1 MSSTS
6 SAPAGKSSLFK
17 RVLLAGLVFQSVAIG
32 GAYATGRETVEYAA
46 KFGALGWMSVLGT
59 FALLAVFAYLVFEL
73 CRKFRVFEYRGL
85 LKLLIGPFYWL
96 YDFLYLLLGV
106 TIIGVLISA
115 AGSIMADTLNVPV
128 WITSAGLVAIVAVV
142 LFFGQAVMERFN
154 STGTILL
161 TVGYLL
167 FAALVLAV
175 KGGDMVANF
184 RDSAPPLDPDS
195 TAWSSISS
203 GLIYGSLYLCIFPA
217 AMPVMRFARARK
229 DSFWSAI
236 NLGWL
241 IALPLFLTYFAVMAF
256 YPDPDVLDAQIP
268 WLNMLSNYGPWVVI
282 VFGLLVGWTLLAT
295 AVGLVQG
302 ALNRVSVNLEDLGRK
317 PLTRRGNGITAAV
330 TLIVAIVISQA
341 GIVDLVAKGYTAGAW
356 GMLIVFGLPL
366 LTRGVWLIVKGD
378 PATLTAGTAVPPG
391 SETGKPAEKTSEGTR

>member
-1 MSSTS
+1 MSSAIS
-6 SAPAGKSSLFK
+6 HPSGNPSLFK

-46 KFGALGWMSVLGT
+46 KFGTLGWMSVLGT

-85 LKLLIGPFYWL
+85 LKLLIGPFYWV

-115 AGSIMADTLNVPV
+115 AGSIMADTLSVPV
-128 WITSAGLVAIVAVV
+128 WITSVGLVAIVAVV
-142 LFFGQAVMERFN
+142 LFFGQAVVERFN
-154 STGTILL
+154 STGTVLL
-161 TVGYLL
+161 TVGYVL
-167 FAALVLAV
+167 FAVLVLTV
-175 KGGDMVANF
+175 KGDDLVANF

-256 YPDPDVLDAQIP
+256 YPDPAVLDAQIP
-268 WLNMLSNYGPWVVI
+268 WLRMLSDYGPWVVI

-302 ALNRVSVNLEDLGRK
+302 ALNRVSVNLEDFGRK
-317 PLTRRGNGITAAV
+317 PLTRKGNAVTAAV

-366 LTRGVWLIVKGD
+366 LTRGVWLIVKGA
-378 PATLTAGTAVPPG
+378 PATGNTGDGGNTGDTASPG
-391 SETGKPAEKTSEGTR
+391 AEQTSEGMR